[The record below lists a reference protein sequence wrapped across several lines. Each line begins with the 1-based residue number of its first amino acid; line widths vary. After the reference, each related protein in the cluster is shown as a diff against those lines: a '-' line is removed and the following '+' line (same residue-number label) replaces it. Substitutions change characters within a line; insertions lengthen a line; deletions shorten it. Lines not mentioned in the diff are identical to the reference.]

1 MLLVEIFNLQKKL
14 VFFIALLMFGGLSN
28 FAHFHP
34 ARTAMAYARGVR
46 APTLPTWQYIARG

>member
-34 ARTAMAYARGVR
+34 ARTAMAYARGV
-46 APTLPTWQYIARG
+46 